1 MEDKVFEWN
10 TKFINNI
17 ESNGLDC
24 WYTIQKLRSMWKLYK
39 IVPQFPA
46 DERGMITDLTH
57 PEYYILYEGNAKPYN
72 PSEDV
77 WGDDNYG
84 DFAEDGH
91 STLIRVFTDFDKAK
105 ARAVLQY
112 DIIESLCLAYLP
124 DENGN
129 EVEKAFVEKNGGEKE
144 EERLDR
150 PFRLIEYKDF
160 IEDDG
165 QVDGVNAALSKIL
178 YEEKTIGII
187 DGCLIEMKD
196 ILGDGWIISY
206 FPSKENNN
214 RVNFVFT
221 NPEREEIR
229 IITLE

>member
-1 MEDKVFEWN
+1 MNKREFVWN

-24 WYTIQKLRSMWKLYK
+24 WYTAQKLRSMWKLYK

-46 DERGMITDLTH
+46 DEKGMITDMEH
-57 PEYYILYEGNAKPYN
+57 PEYYILYEGNARSYD
-72 PSEDV
+72 PSKDV
-77 WGDDNYG
+77 WGCSNYG
-84 DFAEDGH
+84 DFEEDGH
-91 STLIRVFTDFDKAK
+91 PTLIRVFTDFDKAK
-105 ARAVLQY
+105 KRAVLQY

-124 DENGN
+124 DENGK
-129 EVEKAFVEKNGGEKE
+129 EVEKTFVEKNGGEE
-144 EERLDR
+144 SLDR

-165 QVDGVNAALSKIL
+165 QVDGVNAALSKIM
-178 YEEKTIGII
+178 YKEKTIGII
-187 DGCLIEMKD
+187 DGCLIEMKG

-206 FPSKENNN
+206 FPSKETENH
-214 RVNFVFT
+214 VNFVFT